1 MHDLG
6 TLQISSTHPCLV
18 VYMLDQSGS
27 MTEKFGGEGISKAQ
41 KVADCINEIIFETG
55 LKCYDSNGDI
65 KNRFEISVI
74 GYGMNDNGVAPA
86 WEGNLKDHW
95 VVSIADVFPQAI
107 GEENGVPIWISP
119 KALGRTPM
127 TRAFEN
133 AYKTF
138 IKVKYEKADG
148 ILKTKIDEFDKRLKA
163 DKEARIRAYFT
174 ELCQANNIDF
184 LPFERLGLKIGLSDS
199 DKSLKDIV
207 NTNIDN
213 VVKSLE
219 FIESLTDPDEYKAE
233 ILADYKQTLDVM
245 RSINNAKYRKQ
256 QREAELQRLEA
267 QKARAEQARLAAEAR
282 AKEVAPLQA
291 PEEVPPPAIQEAPA
305 PHQEVPAPVP
315 QEEILHFTLGV
326 SGTRAQLRAL
336 RQFLETNNIN
346 YNIQ

>member
-1 MHDLG
+1 MNENLITVQQLPVIVYERLESVGQEIDKRIAALDLDK
-6 TLQISSTHPCLV
+6 QLV
-18 VYMLDQSGS
+18 TEDTKKAVKDTRAMLNKELKD
-27 MTEKFGGEGISKAQ
+27 
-41 KVADCINEIIFETG
+41 FEEQR
-55 LKCYDSNGDI
+55 KRI
-65 KNRFEISVI
+65 KEQV
-74 GYGMNDNGVAPA
+74 VAPY
-86 WEGNLKDHW
+86 E
-95 VVSIADVFPQAI
+95 
-107 GEENGVPIWISP
+107 
-119 KALGRTPM
+119 
-127 TRAFEN
+127 AFEK
-133 AYKTF
+133 AYNSF
-138 IKVKYEKADG
+138 IKVKYEKADS
-148 ILKTKIDEFDKRLKA
+148 ILKVKIDEFDKRLKA

-174 ELCQANNIDF
+174 ELCQDNNIDF
-184 LPFERLGLKIGLSDS
+184 LPFERLCLNIRLNDS

-267 QKARAEQARLAAEAR
+267 QKAAAEQARLAAEAR
-282 AKEVAPLQA
+282 AKEMAPLQA

-305 PHQEVPAPVP
+305 PPQEVPAPAP
-315 QEEILHFTLGV
+315 ATQEEILHYTLGV

>member
-1 MHDLG
+1 MNENLITVQQLPVIVYERLESVGQEIDKRIAALDLDK
-6 TLQISSTHPCLV
+6 QLV
-18 VYMLDQSGS
+18 TEDTKKAVKDTRAMLNKELKD
-27 MTEKFGGEGISKAQ
+27 
-41 KVADCINEIIFETG
+41 FEEQR
-55 LKCYDSNGDI
+55 KRI
-65 KNRFEISVI
+65 KEQV
-74 GYGMNDNGVAPA
+74 VAPY
-86 WEGNLKDHW
+86 E
-95 VVSIADVFPQAI
+95 
-107 GEENGVPIWISP
+107 
-119 KALGRTPM
+119 
-127 TRAFEN
+127 AFEK
-133 AYKTF
+133 AYNSF

-148 ILKTKIDEFDKRLKA
+148 ILKVKIDEFDRKLKA

-184 LPFERLGLKIGLSDS
+184 LPFERLCLNIRLNDS

-219 FIESLTDPDEYKAE
+219 FIENLTDPDEYKAE

-245 RSINNAKYRKQ
+245 IAINNAKYRKQ

-267 QKARAEQARLAAEAR
+267 QKAAAEQARLAAEAR

-291 PEEVPPPAIQEAPA
+291 PEEVKPQEQIVKNEA
-305 PHQEVPAPVP
+305 VPAP
-315 QEEILHFTLGV
+315 QEEILHYTLSV

>member
-1 MHDLG
+1 MKNNNQNYIKMNENIITVQQLPVIVYERLESVGQEIDKRIAALDLDK
-6 TLQISSTHPCLV
+6 QLV
-18 VYMLDQSGS
+18 TEDTKKAVKDTRAMLNKELKD
-27 MTEKFGGEGISKAQ
+27 
-41 KVADCINEIIFETG
+41 FEEQR
-55 LKCYDSNGDI
+55 KRI
-65 KNRFEISVI
+65 KEQV
-74 GYGMNDNGVAPA
+74 VAPY
-86 WEGNLKDHW
+86 E
-95 VVSIADVFPQAI
+95 
-107 GEENGVPIWISP
+107 
-119 KALGRTPM
+119 
-127 TRAFEN
+127 AFEK
-133 AYKTF
+133 AYNSF
-138 IKVKYEKADG
+138 IKVKYEKADN
-148 ILKTKIDEFDKRLKA
+148 ILKVKIDEFNERLKA

-184 LPFERLGLKIGLSDS
+184 LPFERLGLNIRLNDT

-291 PEEVPPPAIQEAPA
+291 PEEVPTPAIQEAPA
-305 PHQEVPAPVP
+305 PPQEVPAPAP
-315 QEEILHFTLGV
+315 QEAVPDLIVTSFTV
-326 SGTRAQLRAL
+326 QGTMEQLKAL
-336 RQFLETNNIN
+336 KAYIISNNIK
-346 YNIQ
+346 IIE

>member
-1 MHDLG
+1 MNENLITVQQLPVIVYERLESVGQEIDKRIALLDLDK
-6 TLQISSTHPCLV
+6 QLV
-18 VYMLDQSGS
+18 TEDTKKAIKETRAMLNKELKD
-27 MTEKFGGEGISKAQ
+27 
-41 KVADCINEIIFETG
+41 FEEQR
-55 LKCYDSNGDI
+55 KRI
-65 KNRFEISVI
+65 KEQV
-74 GYGMNDNGVAPA
+74 VAPY
-86 WEGNLKDHW
+86 E
-95 VVSIADVFPQAI
+95 
-107 GEENGVPIWISP
+107 
-119 KALGRTPM
+119 
-127 TRAFEN
+127 AFEK
-133 AYKTF
+133 AYNSF
-138 IKVKYEKADG
+138 IKVKYEKADS
-148 ILKTKIDEFDKRLKA
+148 ILKVKIDEFDRKLKA

-184 LPFERLGLKIGLSDS
+184 LPFERLCLNIRLNDT

-245 RSINNAKYRKQ
+245 IAINNAKYRKQ
-256 QREAELQRLEA
+256 QREAELARIEA
-267 QKARAEQARLAAEAR
+267 QKAAAEKARLAAEAK

-291 PEEVPPPAIQEAPA
+291 PEEVPAPAIQEAPV
-305 PHQEVPAPVP
+305 PPQEVPAPAP
-315 QEEILHFTLGV
+315 QEEILHYTLGV